1 MNAPA
6 YSGNASAYCVR
17 IIGSDVYVVGFIGR
31 DEQPALWKNGTW
43 VDVALPEGAKDA
55 TLWSVYGDGSHVW
68 MGGIVEFARTD
79 DSPYLWCP
87 YLWKDGEPIRL
98 DQTDNSSPE
107 VYDIGG
113 LGGGKIYAV
122 GLDRYLDTSDPK
134 YSPCYWI
141 GTENF
146 RLSNSPGE
154 ARSISISGND
164 VYIAGFC
171 RLPDDYQNYR
181 EVAVYWKNGT
191 QTTLKVDGKAKYSEA
206 YGIFVAD

>member
-68 MGGIVEFARTD
+68 IGGIVEFARTD

-113 LGGGKIYAV
+113 LGGVRYMRSAWIAIWIHPTPSTARAIGSAQKISV
-122 GLDRYLDTSDPK
+122 
-134 YSPCYWI
+134 
-141 GTENF
+141 
-146 RLSNSPGE
+146 
-154 ARSISISGND
+154 
-164 VYIAGFC
+164 
-171 RLPDDYQNYR
+171 
-181 EVAVYWKNGT
+181 
-191 QTTLKVDGKAKYSEA
+191 
-206 YGIFVAD
+206 